1 MTEIHPSTYSFRHP
15 VHFRYPTPNNISE
28 YAEVNV
34 HPISLMKIECRQ
46 EEYLLKEDRD
56 MYRGVAKV
64 PVGDS
69 EKLSIVSL
77 ITFISEIMCSL
88 LLVKEL
94 RSWYMINQDLNIN
107 FPHSN
112 DRRSSLFLALM
123 FVRMDSLHTCPTK
136 TFYSS
141 PSFDVT
147 AYLSQCIAA
156 PDPWADTSCQGF
168 VLSH

>member
-1 MTEIHPSTYSFRHP
+1 
-15 VHFRYPTPNNISE
+15 
-28 YAEVNV
+28 
-34 HPISLMKIECRQ
+34 MKIECRQ

-94 RSWYMINQDLNIN
+94 RS
-107 FPHSN
+107 
-112 DRRSSLFLALM
+112 
-123 FVRMDSLHTCPTK
+123 
-136 TFYSS
+136 
-141 PSFDVT
+141 
-147 AYLSQCIAA
+147 
-156 PDPWADTSCQGF
+156 
-168 VLSH
+168 